1 MASWRLTQLKPTKD
15 CPMKYAIL
23 LSVLCLSEIACG
35 GIRDGCFDIY
45 WIDVEGGAATLMV
58 TPTGESIL
66 IDTGNPGLRDPN
78 RIVKVATDVAGLKS
92 VDHLITT
99 HYHGDH
105 FGGAAMLSTLLP
117 IGNVYDNGKFDGMP
131 DNPGREYYEFAC
143 SSRTVMQPGAEL
155 TLKQLAVGP
164 NLRVKCIGTRQ
175 QFIEPQAADADNGQ
189 LCAACR
195 EKDRD
200 GSDNA
205 NSIVMLIDFGNFR
218 FFDGGDLTWNQ
229 EMKLV
234 CPNNLLGQVDV
245 YQVTH
250 HGLDSSNNPVVLQT
264 IQPRVAI
271 MNNGDRKGC
280 LPEVFANLKALPEI
294 EGIYQL
300 HKNLR
305 PDGAVNNV
313 EDSCIA
319 NHEESAKCSG
329 HFVKLSVAP
338 DSNSYTVSIPS
349 NNHIREF
356 ETKKRAK

>member
-1 MASWRLTQLKPTKD
+1 
-15 CPMKYAIL
+15 MKTL
-23 LSVLCLSEIACG
+23 LALALLFLAQPLFAG
-35 GIRDGCFDIY
+35 TRDGCFDIY
-45 WIDVEGGAATLMV
+45 WVDVEGGAATLMV

-78 RIVKVATDVAGLKS
+78 RIVKVATEVAGLKKI
-92 VDHLITT
+92 DHLITT

-105 FGGAAMLSTLLP
+105 FGGAAVLSTLLP

-131 DNPGREYYEFAC
+131 DNPGKEYYEFTC

-155 TLKQLAVGP
+155 TLKQLADGP
-164 NLRVKCIGTRQ
+164 KVRMRCIGTRQ
-175 QFIEPQAADADNGQ
+175 QFVQAQPADAANGQ
-189 LCAACR
+189 LCADCK

-205 NSIVMLIDFGNFR
+205 NSIVMVIDFGDFR

-234 CPNNLLGQVDV
+234 CPNNLLGHVDV

-271 MNNGDRKGC
+271 MNNGDQKGC
-280 LPEVFANLKALPEI
+280 LPEVFANLKATSSI
-294 EGIYQL
+294 KGIYQL

-305 PDGAVNNV
+305 PDGSVNNI

-319 NHEESAKCSG
+319 NHETSAKCSG
-329 HFVKLSVAP
+329 NFVKLSVSS
-338 DSNSYTVSIPS
+338 DSSSYTVSIPA
-349 NNHIREF
+349 NNHSREF
-356 ETKKRAK
+356 KTKQ

>member
-1 MASWRLTQLKPTKD
+1 MKTVLFLVLICFASNSLAGT
-15 CPMKYAIL
+15 
-23 LSVLCLSEIACG
+23 
-35 GIRDGCFDIY
+35 RDGCFDIF

-66 IDTGNPGLRDPN
+66 IDAGNPGLRDPN
-78 RIVKVATDVAGLKS
+78 RIVKVATEVAGLRKI
-92 VDHLITT
+92 DHLITT

-105 FGGAAMLSTLLP
+105 FGGAAMLATLMP

-131 DNPGREYYEFAC
+131 DNPGKEYYEFAC
-143 SSRTVMQPGAEL
+143 ASRTVIQPGSEIA
-155 TLKQLAVGP
+155 LKQRLDGP
-164 NLRVKCIGTRQ
+164 QVRMKCIGTRQ
-175 QFIEPQAADADNGQ
+175 QFIKPQANDPANEE
-189 LCAACR
+189 LCSACK

-205 NSIVMLIDFGNFR
+205 NSVVMLIDFGKFR

-280 LPEVFANLKALPEI
+280 LPEVFANLKATSSI

-305 PDGAVNNV
+305 PDGSVNNV

-319 NHEESAKCSG
+319 NHEESAKCNG
-329 HFVKLSVAP
+329 NYVKLSVSA

-349 NNHIREF
+349 NNHRREF
-356 ETKKRAK
+356 KTK